1 MNNRYHFVT
10 HWHIAG
16 NRQIVYDIISD
27 PLQYP
32 RWWPTVYL
40 EAEEIAHG
48 AEGGLGRLIRLRTK
62 GWLP

>member
-1 MNNRYHFVT
+1 MNNEYHFVT
-10 HWHIAG
+10 HWRIAG
-16 NRQIVYDIISD
+16 SQQIVYDIISD

-48 AEGGLGRLIRLRTK
+48 A
-62 GWLP
+62 